1 MHSRIQ
7 KIVGQFGELTI
18 DAMLTFSF
26 ENRRYVTG
34 FTGSSGFVLITDR
47 EVVLATDGRYVE
59 QAKAQV
65 NEVTVVEHQS
75 RWMMTILEEAKRLGV
90 KRIGFEA
97 DLVTYKTVEELK
109 KVFAP
114 LELIPVSGIIERVRE
129 IKEESELTIMRQAAS
144 IADQAFSHILG
155 YLRPGLKET
164 DVALELEV
172 FMRKLGATGP
182 SFDTIV
188 ASGPRS
194 ALPHGVASDRV
205 IQSGEF
211 VKMDYGC
218 YYQGYAS
225 DITRTV
231 VVGKPTDRHK
241 EIYGVVLEAQLAGV
255 AGMRAGLTGEQA
267 DSLARDVIVKAGYGE
282 AFSHSL
288 GHGLGLAVHEM
299 PRVAQRSSDVL
310 QEGMV
315 VTIEPGIYLPGFGG
329 VRIEDDVWLT
339 GNTCERLTLSKKD
352 LITVE

>member
-1 MHSRIQ
+1 MRLTPRRFASSR
-7 KIVGQFGELTI
+7 
-18 DAMLTFSF
+18 
-26 ENRRYVTG
+26 
-34 FTGSSGFVLITDR
+34 
-47 EVVLATDGRYVE
+47 
-59 QAKAQV
+59 
-65 NEVTVVEHQS
+65 
-75 RWMMTILEEAKRLGV
+75 
-90 KRIGFEA
+90 
-97 DLVTYKTVEELK
+97 
-109 KVFAP
+109 
-114 LELIPVSGIIERVRE
+114 
-129 IKEESELTIMRQAAS
+129 
-144 IADQAFSHILG
+144 
-155 YLRPGLKET
+155 
-164 DVALELEV
+164 
-172 FMRKLGATGP
+172 
-182 SFDTIV
+182 
-188 ASGPRS
+188 
-194 ALPHGVASDRV
+194 
-205 IQSGEF
+205 
-211 VKMDYGC
+211 MDYGC

-299 PRVAQRSSDVL
+299 PRVAQKSSDVL